1 MFCAGMGGVSHPV
14 LSDFHPHGAVARAYD
29 VFNEA
34 NGQPRRAAF
43 LIDKDGV
50 IRFSQEYQGVL
61 PQVDDLLAE
70 VDKLPR

>member
-1 MFCAGMGGVSHPV
+1 MFCMGIGGANHPV

-34 NGQPRRAAF
+34 SGQPRRAAF

-61 PQVDDLLAE
+61 PQVDDVLAE
-70 VDKLPR
+70 VDKLPA